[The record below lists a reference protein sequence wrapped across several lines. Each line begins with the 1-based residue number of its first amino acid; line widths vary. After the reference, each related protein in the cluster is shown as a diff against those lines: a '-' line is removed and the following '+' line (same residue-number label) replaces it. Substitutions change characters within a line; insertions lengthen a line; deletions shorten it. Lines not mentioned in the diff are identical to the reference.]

1 MRYHTLMEGFP
12 KERKYKGVIAV
23 NNSKTLPKRS
33 EIPAEYKWRLEDIYK
48 SDADW
53 ENDVRKVKELAEQIA
68 AKKGTL
74 SQGGQQLLDVLKLQD
89 ELLMTLDQVYVYAR
103 MRRDEDNTNSTYQAL
118 TDRATALS
126 TQVYGAISYIQPE
139 ILAIPTEQ
147 LEAWINQVPGLD
159 HYRILLDEITRFKP
173 HTLSA
178 EEEAILANVSEIASA
193 PSKIYGMLNNADIKF
208 PMITDENG
216 EEVELTKGRYVQFME
231 CKDRRVRKEAFEA
244 LYATYDKHRNT
255 IAASLTS
262 AVKADVFYART
273 RKYPSALYAALF
285 ADNVDISV
293 YDNLIATIREHLPLM
308 HRYIALRKKM
318 LGVDELHM
326 YDLYVP
332 IVPEVEMKIPYQ
344 QAVETTKEALRP
356 LGEDYGRVLAEGFAG
371 GWIDVYENQ
380 GKTSGAYSWGA
391 YTTHPY
397 VLMNYQDNVNN
408 MFTLAHEMG
417 HALHSYYSNQ
427 TQPYTYADYKI
438 FVAEVAST
446 LNEALLMHHL
456 LQTTTDKKQRM
467 YLINYYLEQFRTTVF
482 RQTMFA
488 EFEKTVHAKAEQD
501 EPLTADSLSEIY
513 RELNVAYHGPEM
525 VVDSQID
532 LEWARVPHFY
542 RNFYV
547 YKYATGFSAAT
558 SLAKQILE
566 EGQPAVER
574 YLQFLKS
581 GSSDYPLNLLK
592 KAGVDMTSPQPI
604 REALSVF
611 AEMLTEM
618 EQLAGA
624 N

>member
-1 MRYHTLMEGFP
+1 M
-12 KERKYKGVIAV
+12 

-344 QAVETTKEALRP
+344 QAVETIKEALRP

>member
-1 MRYHTLMEGFP
+1 M
-12 KERKYKGVIAV
+12 

-53 ENDVRKVKELAEQIA
+53 ENDVRKVKEMAEQIA

-344 QAVETTKEALRP
+344 QAVETIKEALRP

>member
-1 MRYHTLMEGFP
+1 MDDLTMMGIRRGSDS
-12 KERKYKGVIAV
+12 V
-23 NNSKTLPKRS
+23 NKSKTLPKRS
-33 EIPAEYKWRLEDIYK
+33 DVPAEYKWRLEDIYAT
-48 SDADW
+48 DADW
-53 ENDVRKVKELAEQIA
+53 EKDVQKAKLLTEQIA
-68 AKKGTL
+68 ALKGTL
-74 SQGGQQLLDVLKLQD
+74 GQSGEQLLAALTLQD
-89 ELLMTLDQVYVYAR
+89 ELLKTLDTVYVYAR
-103 MRRDEDNTNSTYQAL
+103 MRRDEDNANSTYQAL
-118 TDRATALS
+118 TDRATSLS

-139 ILAIPTEQ
+139 ILAIPTEELQ
-147 LEAWINQVPGLD
+147 TWINETEGLA

-178 EEEAILANVSEIASA
+178 EEEALLANMSELASA
-193 PSKIYGMLNNADIKF
+193 PTKIFGMLNNADMKF

-216 EEVELTKGRYVQFME
+216 EEVELTKGRYTQFME
-231 CKDRRVRKEAFEA
+231 SKDRRVRKEAFQA
-244 LYATYDKHRNT
+244 LYATYGKFRNT
-255 IAASLTS
+255 IAAALTS
-262 AVKADVFYART
+262 AIKGDVFYART
-273 RKYPSALYAALF
+273 RKYPSALHAALF
-285 ADNVDISV
+285 ADNVDLSV

-308 HRYIALRKKM
+308 HRYIALRKKL
-318 LGVDELHM
+318 LGVEELHM

-332 IVPEVEMKIPYQ
+332 IVPEVDMKIPYD
-344 QAVETTKEALRP
+344 QAVATIKEALRP
-356 LGEDYGRVLAEGFAG
+356 LGEEYGRVLAEGFSN
-371 GWIDVYENQ
+371 GWIDVHENE

-397 VLMNYQDNVNN
+397 VLMNYQDNLNN

-417 HALHSYYSNQ
+417 HALHSYHSNQ
-427 TQPYTYADYKI
+427 AQPYTYADYKI

-467 YLINYYLEQFRTTVF
+467 YVINYYLEQFRGTVF

-488 EFEKTVHAKAEQD
+488 EFEKIVHAKEEQG
-501 EPLTADSLSEIY
+501 EPLTADSLSAIY

-525 VVDSQID
+525 VVDHEVD
-532 LEWARVPHFY
+532 LEWARIPHFY

-558 SLAKQILE
+558 SLSKQILE

-592 KAGVDMTSPQPI
+592 KAGVDMTAPTPI
-604 REALSVF
+604 AEALSVF
-611 AEMLTEM
+611 KGLLDEM
-618 EQLAGA
+618 EQLLAEK
-624 N
+624 

>member
-1 MRYHTLMEGFP
+1 MEGFP

-344 QAVETTKEALRP
+344 QAVETIKEALRP